1 MSKKAPVRRRVTLQT
16 DTTRRRALQ
25 LLSDPPPERR
35 AAFMCM
41 ACGKSVTLDFD
52 DDEIATLGNIRNYTG
67 PCPSCNLMT
76 LADRLSLGL

>member
-1 MSKKAPVRRRVTLQT
+1 
-16 DTTRRRALQ
+16 
-25 LLSDPPPERR
+25 
-35 AAFMCM
+35 MCM